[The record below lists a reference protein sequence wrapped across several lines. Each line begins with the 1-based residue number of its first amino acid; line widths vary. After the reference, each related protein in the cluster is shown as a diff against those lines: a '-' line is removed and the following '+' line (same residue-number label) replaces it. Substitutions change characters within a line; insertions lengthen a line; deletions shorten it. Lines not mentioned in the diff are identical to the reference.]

1 MALLPL
7 SDRIMVM
14 AGGELA
20 EFDTPD
26 ALLGNK
32 NSLFY
37 KLVHGTDHR
46 PTQGC

>member
-1 MALLPL
+1 MKSLFL

-37 KLVHGTDHR
+37 KLVHGADHR
-46 PTQGC
+46 PTKMD